1 MEQNYDLSQN
11 RNNGADNNNPILG
24 EMEKMNENL
33 FEIARALTFF
43 KVITVIS
50 IIGGA
55 LVAII
60 LLSLLPHFH

>member
-11 RNNGADNNNPILG
+11 KNGEDKNVNPILE
-24 EMEKMNENL
+24 EMKAMNSNL
-33 FEIARALTFF
+33 SDIVRTLTFF

-50 IIGGA
+50 IITGA

-60 LLSLLPHFH
+60 LLSLLPHYR